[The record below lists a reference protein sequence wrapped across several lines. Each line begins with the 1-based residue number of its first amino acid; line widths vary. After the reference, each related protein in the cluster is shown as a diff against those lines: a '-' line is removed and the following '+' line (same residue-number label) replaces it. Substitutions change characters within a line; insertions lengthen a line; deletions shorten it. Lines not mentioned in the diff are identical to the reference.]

1 MFLIIYLKIWKFEDC
16 GLQKN
21 YQLSII
27 NYQLIA
33 RWACR
38 TAVLFIVYCSLF
50 PNPSATLVPLQRGH
64 LRAYVGSVGYFCIC
78 PVVVVTRPLPFPRG
92 VPATAGEGFKNYQLS
107 IINLMCGWQWLPI
120 VFFPLSLL
128 FILCKNRI
136 LTLEKSDL
144 FAKFVV
150 FAIRLQA
157 AGQNFRSTPHAR
169 KLPIGAVFG
178 PSRQTICT
186 LAKHFSTN

>member
-1 MFLIIYLKIWKFEDC
+1 MSLSNRGIIHCL
-16 GLQKN
+16 
-21 YQLSII
+21 
-27 NYQLIA
+27 
-33 RWACR
+33 
-38 TAVLFIVYCSLF
+38 LFIVF
-50 PNPSATLVPLQRGH
+50 EPLRF
-64 LRAYVGSVGYFCIC
+64 A
-78 PVVVVTRPLPFPRG
+78 RPLAKGTSSRVCWFGWLFLCLPCRCCYPSSPLSKGSTRH
-92 VPATAGEGFKNYQLS
+92 AGEGFKNYQLS
-107 IINLMCGWQWLPI
+107 IVNLMCGWQWLPI

-157 AGQNFRSTPHAR
+157 AGQNFRSTPHTR
-169 KLPIGAVFG
+169 KLPIGAAFG

-186 LAKHFSTN
+186 LVKHFSTN

>member
-1 MFLIIYLKIWKFEDC
+1 MVGSGYP
-16 GLQKN
+16 QK
-21 YQLSII
+21 LSII
-27 NYQLIA
+27 NYQL
-33 RWACR
+33 
-38 TAVLFIVYCSLF
+38 
-50 PNPSATLVPLQRGH
+50 
-64 LRAYVGSVGYFCIC
+64 
-78 PVVVVTRPLPFPRG
+78 
-92 VPATAGEGFKNYQLS
+92 S
-107 IINLMCGWQWLPI
+107 IKLPI

-150 FAIRLQA
+150 FAIRLLA
-157 AGQNFRSTPHAR
+157 VGQNFRSTPHAR